1 MNRQEKK
8 MFYLKLSQ
16 TMECYT
22 SCKSM
27 FMKYSMMW
35 ETPKVYDE
43 LKGKMKIQKLAFN
56 VQIRHS
62 SEIIFA
68 FILVV

>member
-1 MNRQEKK
+1 
-8 MFYLKLSQ
+8 
-16 TMECYT
+16 
-22 SCKSM
+22 M
-27 FMKYSMMW
+27 FMKYSTMW

-62 SEIIFA
+62 SEITFA
-68 FILVV
+68 FILVVSNHTYFSITFS